1 MLCGLMAYVIRMPR
15 RRRSQEEIEA
25 IAQNAIDSYRRYER
39 KRLFLFY
46 STIAVLSAVL
56 VMLDMYLLRVA

>member
-1 MLCGLMAYVIRMPR
+1 MAHVIRMPR
-15 RRRSQEEIEA
+15 RMPSQTEIEA
-25 IAQNAIDSYRRYER
+25 VAQDAIDSYKRYER

-46 STIAVLSAVL
+46 GTIAVLFAVL